1 MAEKPE
7 YRVTLIDLDV
17 PFGRL
22 VMFFVKAALAA
33 IPATVIVW
41 LILAFIAFVARAL
54 FGLAWFG
61 AMRI

>member
-1 MAEKPE
+1 MSERPE

-33 IPATVIVW
+33 IPAAVIVW
-41 LILAFIAFVARAL
+41 LILGFIAFVTRAI

-61 AMRI
+61 FTRI